1 MGNFSEVLDRLKHE
15 LRVSKDQEVADF
27 LGMSK
32 TAFAERKRREVFP
45 EEKLLAVAPEHPGVD
60 VGYVLRG
67 IRRGEEHTTSAA
79 QVLRVRV
86 LASVLGDELHKAK
99 TSLPYETFLAVL
111 DGLVYRYSGTAELDI
126 KAARAEVRSML
137 KKGA

>member
-67 IRRGEEHTTSAA
+67 FGVVKNTPRRQRRCCG
-79 QVLRVRV
+79 
-86 LASVLGDELHKAK
+86 
-99 TSLPYETFLAVL
+99 
-111 DGLVYRYSGTAELDI
+111 
-126 KAARAEVRSML
+126 ARARQR
-137 KKGA
+137 AR

>member
-1 MGNFSEVLDRLKHE
+1 MENFSEVLERLKHE

-32 TAFAERKRREVFP
+32 TAFAERKRRGVFP
-45 EEKLLAVAPEHPGVD
+45 EEKLLAVAAGHPNVD

-67 IRRGEEHTTSAA
+67 IRRGEEHTASAA

-86 LASVLGDELHKAK
+86 LASLLGDELHKAK
-99 TSLPYETFLAVL
+99 TSLPYETFLAAL
-111 DGLVYRYSGTAELDI
+111 DGLLYRYASAPELDVE
-126 KAARAEVRSML
+126 AARAEVKSML
-137 KKGA
+137 KRER